1 MKRVVLLSVVCLAA
15 AAGLGAQAPP
25 AAKAGKTLEIYVADT
40 EGGKAAL
47 FVSPTGQTLLI
58 DSGNPGERDLTRI
71 MAMIGDAGVKQID
84 YLISTHYHV
93 DHIGGHAGARPS
105 GFRSAPTSI
114 TARTPS
120 PRTRWPISRPPTS
133 RSAARPSIWWS
144 SRATASPSPAST
156 GASSRRPARS

>member
-1 MKRVVLLSVVCLAA
+1 MKRLALLLALTAIVVAS
-15 AAGLGAQAPP
+15 P
-25 AAKAGKTLEIYVADT
+25 AAQGPQPSKTGKTLDIYVADT

-93 DHIGGHAGARPS
+93 DHVGGLQELSKRIPIGTYIDHGPNTEAKEQIAN
-105 GFRSAPTSI
+105 F
-114 TARTPS
+114 TPS
-120 PRTRWPISRPPTS
+120 YEQLRKAAKHLVAKPGDRIPITGLDWRIVTS
-133 RSAARPSIWWS
+133 A
-144 SRATASPSPAST
+144 
-156 GASSRRPARS
+156 